1 MFCILASK
9 WLVVG
14 GRLRIIF
21 YRPQETFWSLNRD
34 SSLLRNEVIGKIVF
48 SLFWVINLSSEVLG

>member
-9 WLVVG
+9 LSVVG

-34 SSLLRNEVIGKIVF
+34 SSLLRNEVIGKIAF
-48 SLFWVINLSSEVLG
+48 FTFLGY